1 MAVARKDK
9 LIQRLRARP
18 RDFQWD
24 ELTRL
29 LENVGYR
36 EVRSGRTG
44 GSRRRFVHPTAPVV
58 NLHRP
63 HPGNIV
69 KMYVIDEVLRVLEDE
84 ELI

>member
-1 MAVARKDK
+1 MARKDK
-9 LIQRLRARP
+9 LIRRLRARP
-18 RDFQWD
+18 RDFEWD

-29 LENVGYR
+29 LESVGYE

-58 NLHRP
+58 TLHRP
-63 HPGNIV
+63 HPGNVV
-69 KMYVIDEVLRVLEDE
+69 KLYVIDEILRLLTEE

>member
-1 MAVARKDK
+1 MARKDK
-9 LIQRLRARP
+9 LIRRFRARP
-18 RDFQWD
+18 RDLQWD

-29 LENVGYR
+29 LESVGYS

-58 NLHRP
+58 SLHRP

-69 KMYVIDEVLRVLEDE
+69 KLYVIEEVLRVLEDE